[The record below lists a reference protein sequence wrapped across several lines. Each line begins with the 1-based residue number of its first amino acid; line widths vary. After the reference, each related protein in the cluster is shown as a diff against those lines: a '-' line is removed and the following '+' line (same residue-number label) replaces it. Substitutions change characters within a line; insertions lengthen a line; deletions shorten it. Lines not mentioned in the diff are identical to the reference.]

1 MLAARDAALASCHDN
16 PPQTTRGHGNRVFL
30 GEPID
35 PKVDVGLALHNG
47 KDVQVYEISGSS
59 ALDPHARVTSNILTV
74 AKLLT
79 PLSRDE
85 VPVVRAL
92 GLNYSDHA
100 DEAAH
105 LAGREKVD
113 LPKFPMLF
121 YKPST
126 SLIPS
131 GDPIVLPSVVRPY
144 AEHLPD
150 YEVELVIV
158 IGRDTKN
165 VTEEDALDYVLG
177 YTGAND
183 VSFRKWQN
191 AIPQWGFSKSFDD
204 TNPLGPVLV
213 SFVWAVTFQ
222 KLNLLQ
228 GLQARTTGPADYL
241 FESRVQ
247 CKQIFNVRKTIS
259 FLSQSTTLPAGTI
272 IMTGTPAG
280 VGFVRRE
287 KLWLKPGDE
296 IRCEVGGGIG
306 TLINSVI
313 EEKPK
318 SKL

>member
-1 MLAARDAALASCHDN
+1 MSKPWTRLIRCTA
-16 PPQTTRGHGNRVFL
+16 RGHGNRVFL

-213 SFVWAVTFQ
+213 SKHALPDPQTISLKAVFNGQ
-222 KLNLLQ
+222 L
-228 GLQARTTGPADYL
+228 
-241 FESRVQ
+241 VQ
-247 CKQIFNVRKTIS
+247 NGNSSKQIFNVRKTIS